1 MFRNK
6 IAWKL
11 AGYFAA
17 AILVFAVVMSI
28 VFGHFFG
35 ENTVEVTKKELNTR
49 AAKVAAIMGDNYNR
63 MRESGVTYQHPG
75 SRR

>member
-35 ENTVEVTKKELNTR
+35 ENTVEVTKKELSAR
-49 AAKVAAIMGDNYNR
+49 AAKVAAIMGR
-63 MRESGVTYQHPG
+63 
-75 SRR
+75 